1 MKLEVPCGWGC
12 AEPDGPACRR
22 LQDLILRFVRFCGG
36 QPGCL
41 VGSTCPARAHLLLA
55 PLKIVAQVLCQPLP
69 LRLGLFR
76 MRPALCRPVFMIVA
90 LHGHPL
96 PQNRGLRKRQAGSDG
111 SETGEK
117 RKAVSALFRAATAC
131 NGRASVSRTSWS
143 RHLPG
148 AARPKTSKC
157 GLRSPSSYGNRPLA
171 CCGSSRRAAGCCYSS
186 GVEHSLGKGEAE
198 SSNLS
203 SSTSF
208 LQLTQWLNCR
218 NSVAYAPRKRAT
230 ARNKERNARVSR
242 AQSVQHV
249 PICSHSRRAYGG
261 WAPSKLSGFRLQLAF
276 QGRVANS
283 SMRYVRHTPLL
294 NRREA

>member
-1 MKLEVPCGWGC
+1 MKLEVPCGWGS

-203 SSTSF
+203 SSTIFPPVKS
-208 LQLTQWLNCR
+208 
-218 NSVAYAPRKRAT
+218 
-230 ARNKERNARVSR
+230 RVC
-242 AQSVQHV
+242 
-249 PICSHSRRAYGG
+249 PEING
-261 WAPSKLSGFRLQLAF
+261 LGFRLF
-276 QGRVANS
+276 Q
-283 SMRYVRHTPLL
+283 HTVTAEP
-294 NRREA
+294 